1 MSETPVFVKIEEYK
15 EILSI
20 MNVINKKLDDVRE
33 TLAKLKRLKHDE
45 DEQIVAWSANLNDVS
60 KKIEYINELLSE

>member
-1 MSETPVFVKIEEYK
+1 MTETPVFVKIEEYK

-20 MNVINKKLDDVRE
+20 MNVINKKLEDVRE
-33 TLAKLKRLKHDE
+33 TLAKIKKLKHEE
-45 DEQIVAWSANLNDVS
+45 DEQLIGWSANLNDVS